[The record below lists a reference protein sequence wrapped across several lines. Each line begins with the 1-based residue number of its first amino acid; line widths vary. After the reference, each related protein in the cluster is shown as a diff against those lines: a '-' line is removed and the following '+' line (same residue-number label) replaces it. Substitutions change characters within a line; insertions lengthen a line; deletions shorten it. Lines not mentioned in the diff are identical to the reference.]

1 LPAVALITAAGI
13 MQIPIKKIKNFLIA
27 AIVVFGIF
35 QLIFISYPIS
45 NNRLTKKISLPIYLP
60 EKIGRYKFF
69 PQDITLLNLGQW
81 SISGRG
87 YSSYPIDARA
97 YLTADEEIFKII
109 DSSRGVKE
117 NISVFIIPDNTQ
129 LWYLQYKTYITKR
142 PFRIFC
148 DYNQLWWQIKSNE
161 RALIQDLILN
171 SDYIIDKDGGNLGE
185 FNVLGLIAKARNN
198 FNKNKDKFILVNK
211 VSWPDGSDI
220 LIFKRKD
227 LPQLRRNEI

>member
-1 LPAVALITAAGI
+1 
-13 MQIPIKKIKNFLIA
+13 
-27 AIVVFGIF
+27 
-35 QLIFISYPIS
+35 
-45 NNRLTKKISLPIYLP
+45 
-60 EKIGRYKFF
+60 
-69 PQDITLLNLGQW
+69 
-81 SISGRG
+81 
-87 YSSYPIDARA
+87 
-97 YLTADEEIFKII
+97 LTADEEIFKII